1 MSRRS
6 SVRRSSTIMLHDSC
20 TCVSVPLKWLL
31 ESITR
36 ASQIS
41 YSWKLQYHLWT
52 RIQIILFMDV
62 LFEFKYN
69 QVKQSIF
76 SWEEWSLFI
85 YGSYAYYCSQLW
97 DVKMVKSLD
106 STVLKKLFNLLKRTI
121 SHLKIF
127 HTENKKECRY
137 TVVLH
142 NACITLHNAELIAI
156 GITRVLVQNFIGV
169 GMLQCY

>member
-1 MSRRS
+1 MSRRYWVTTLLIEQLSKSNLKRHLIFYFS
-6 SVRRSSTIMLHDSC
+6 SRSSTIMLHDSC
-20 TCVSVPLKWLL
+20 TSVSVPLKWLL

-97 DVKMVKSLD
+97 DVRMVKSLV
-106 STVLKKLFNLLKRTI
+106 SIALKKLFNLLKRTI
-121 SHLKIF
+121 YHSKIF
-127 HTENKKECRY
+127 HTENRITIAFIQIKNVRG
-137 TVVLH
+137 VL
-142 NACITLHNAELIAI
+142 
-156 GITRVLVQNFIGV
+156 
-169 GMLQCY
+169 